1 MGKIYIAYG
10 SNMNL
15 KQMALRC
22 PTAEKIGIGKV
33 QGYGL
38 LFRGCPAN
46 AFATIEPDPDRW
58 VDAVIWEIEETD
70 ERSLD
75 RYEGVPTL
83 YQKKM
88 IPVVMD
94 DGKEIEG
101 MAYIMDRRYRFGA
114 PSSYYFSTI
123 LEGYRENGI
132 PEEGLLRAL
141 VRSHELVNEQKK
153 EPVQKMEM

>member
-38 LFRGCPAN
+38 LFRGSPDSAV
-46 AFATIEPDPDRW
+46 ATIEPDPDRC
-58 VDAVIWEIEETD
+58 VDALVWEIREKDEEF
-70 ERSLD
+70 LD

-88 IPVVMD
+88 ISVVME
-94 DGKEIEG
+94 DGTKTEG
-101 MAYIMDRRYRFGA
+101 MVYIMNSHYRFGI
-114 PSSYYFSTI
+114 PSAEYYSAI
-123 LEGYRENGI
+123 LQGYRENGI
-132 PEEGLLRAL
+132 PEEGLIQAL
-141 VRSHELVNEQKK
+141 VQTCDLVKEQKK
-153 EPVQKMEM
+153 EPVQKMGM

>member
-1 MGKIYIAYG
+1 MGKNYIAYG

-15 KQMALRC
+15 TQMAFRC
-22 PTAEKIGIGKV
+22 PTAKKIGIGKV

-38 LFRGCPAN
+38 LFRGSPVSAV
-46 AFATIEPDPDRW
+46 ATIEPDPDRC
-58 VDAVIWEIEETD
+58 VDALIWEIREKDEEV
-70 ERSLD
+70 LD

-88 IPVVMD
+88 ISVVME
-94 DGKEIEG
+94 DGTKTEG
-101 MAYIMDRRYRFGA
+101 MVYIMNRCYQFGI
-114 PSSYYFSTI
+114 PSLEYYFTI

-132 PEEGLLRAL
+132 PEEGLIQAL
-141 VRSHELVNEQKK
+141 VQSYEHVKEQKK